1 MTLKIMRRDSRVR
14 TKCIIHESPTLYNGK
29 EVQDFIQSEIL
40 KKQWI
45 YQIMSGEREKERVI
59 YKCKDYIIIPDSDK
73 SASSS
78 LNWLIIFTDT
88 ELKSI
93 RSLNGKHI
101 EMLENVA
108 KKVSS
113 MATCNQEQPM
123 IYFHYPPSVWQL
135 HLHVT
140 IPSDGLYTTNSMQ
153 KVFFLQ
159 DVVSNLKIDFDFYSK
174 ATMTYVLP
182 AGHDLVTCQCLQ
194 NSESHTVVAQV

>member
-1 MTLKIMRRDSRVR
+1 
-14 TKCIIHESPTLYNGK
+14 
-29 EVQDFIQSEIL
+29 
-40 KKQWI
+40 
-45 YQIMSGEREKERVI
+45 
-59 YKCKDYIIIPDSDK
+59 
-73 SASSS
+73 
-78 LNWLIIFTDT
+78 
-88 ELKSI
+88 
-93 RSLNGKHI
+93 
-101 EMLENVA
+101 MLENVA